1 MATNGHESTA
11 FPQHTS
17 ILQSEVVSEWPR
29 FGGICTAYKHSSCVR
44 YVYPCHTISRTCRL
58 VLVRYSIYRS
68 IAILVNVRYRYFT
81 VSRYFDISKYRM
93 IRRYLGDIRTIRNIV
108 DRYFDTSSSS
118 SSSDCC
124 AGQRSTPHSRTL
136 EVRPGRITRKLGLRY
151 DCDCERD
158 ETKSL
163 LGVLM
168 LGCDILIA
176 NDEWLIKINGRSV
189 RLSVCLSVCQDR
201 HGS

>member
-1 MATNGHESTA
+1 MVMVLYPFTD
-11 FPQHTS
+11 
-17 ILQSEVVSEWPR
+17 LV
-29 FGGICTAYKHSSCVR
+29 YKFLR
-44 YVYPCHTISRTCRL
+44 
-58 VLVRYSIYRS
+58 
-68 IAILVNVRYRYFT
+68 
-81 VSRYFDISKYRM
+81 
-93 IRRYLGDIRTIRNIV
+93 G
-108 DRYFDTSSSS
+108 SSS

-189 RLSVCLSVCQDR
+189 RLSVCLSVCLPV
-201 HGS
+201 HGYRKLVCWCMVVV

>member
-1 MATNGHESTA
+1 MRMGMVVIFCQT
-11 FPQHTS
+11 
-17 ILQSEVVSEWPR
+17 IL
-29 FGGICTAYKHSSCVR
+29 GCAG
-44 YVYPCHTISRTCRL
+44 
-58 VLVRYSIYRS
+58 
-68 IAILVNVRYRYFT
+68 FT
-81 VSRYFDISKYRM
+81 HY
-93 IRRYLGDIRTIRNIV
+93 T
-108 DRYFDTSSSS
+108 SSS

-136 EVRPGRITRKLGLRY
+136 EVRPGRITKKLGLRY

-176 NDEWLIKINGRSV
+176 NDE
-189 RLSVCLSVCQDR
+189 
-201 HGS
+201 

>member
-1 MATNGHESTA
+1 MGFPVAHKRAGARSATLVHE
-11 FPQHTS
+11 
-17 ILQSEVVSEWPR
+17 L
-29 FGGICTAYKHSSCVR
+29 
-44 YVYPCHTISRTCRL
+44 
-58 VLVRYSIYRS
+58 
-68 IAILVNVRYRYFT
+68 
-81 VSRYFDISKYRM
+81 D
-93 IRRYLGDIRTIRNIV
+93 
-108 DRYFDTSSSS
+108 S

-136 EVRPGRITRKLGLRY
+136 EVRPGRITKKLGLRY

-176 NDEWLIKINGRSV
+176 NDE
-189 RLSVCLSVCQDR
+189 
-201 HGS
+201 

>member
-1 MATNGHESTA
+1 MTKNAA
-11 FPQHTS
+11 
-17 ILQSEVVSEWPR
+17 
-29 FGGICTAYKHSSCVR
+29 
-44 YVYPCHTISRTCRL
+44 
-58 VLVRYSIYRS
+58 
-68 IAILVNVRYRYFT
+68 FT
-81 VSRYFDISKYRM
+81 VHHPCR
-93 IRRYLGDIRTIRNIV
+93 
-108 DRYFDTSSSS
+108 SSSS

-176 NDEWLIKINGRSV
+176 NDEWLIKING
-189 RLSVCLSVCQDR
+189 LSVCLSVCLSACPRLQEVGVLVY
-201 HGS
+201 GSCMMLVSVRCPLRPLGLAWSPTPTGWCVGDGLHDLMCCGCMAIWLYIMCR

>member
-1 MATNGHESTA
+1 MFTHLY
-11 FPQHTS
+11 
-17 ILQSEVVSEWPR
+17 ILCSPLFVKITLDKCVVTVLLHAVLIIARKSASNR
-29 FGGICTAYKHSSCVR
+29 RSS
-44 YVYPCHTISRTCRL
+44 
-58 VLVRYSIYRS
+58 
-68 IAILVNVRYRYFT
+68 
-81 VSRYFDISKYRM
+81 
-93 IRRYLGDIRTIRNIV
+93 
-108 DRYFDTSSSS
+108 SSSS

-136 EVRPGRITRKLGLRY
+136 EVRPGRITKKLGLRY

-176 NDEWLIKINGRSV
+176 NDE
-189 RLSVCLSVCQDR
+189 
-201 HGS
+201 

>member
-1 MATNGHESTA
+1 MYQFFLLTYRVSPCDGL
-11 FPQHTS
+11 TS
-17 ILQSEVVSEWPR
+17 
-29 FGGICTAYKHSSCVR
+29 
-44 YVYPCHTISRTCRL
+44 
-58 VLVRYSIYRS
+58 
-68 IAILVNVRYRYFT
+68 
-81 VSRYFDISKYRM
+81 
-93 IRRYLGDIRTIRNIV
+93 
-108 DRYFDTSSSS
+108 SSSS

-136 EVRPGRITRKLGLRY
+136 EVRPGRITKKLGLRY

-176 NDEWLIKINGRSV
+176 NDE
-189 RLSVCLSVCQDR
+189 
-201 HGS
+201 

>member
-1 MATNGHESTA
+1 M
-11 FPQHTS
+11 
-17 ILQSEVVSEWPR
+17 VKVSH
-29 FGGICTAYKHSSCVR
+29 ALNHSG
-44 YVYPCHTISRTCRL
+44 TK
-58 VLVRYSIYRS
+58 
-68 IAILVNVRYRYFT
+68 YRY
-81 VSRYFDISKYRM
+81 
-93 IRRYLGDIRTIRNIV
+93 N
-108 DRYFDTSSSS
+108 SSS

-136 EVRPGRITRKLGLRY
+136 EVRPGRITKKLGLRY

-176 NDEWLIKINGRSV
+176 NDE
-189 RLSVCLSVCQDR
+189 
-201 HGS
+201 